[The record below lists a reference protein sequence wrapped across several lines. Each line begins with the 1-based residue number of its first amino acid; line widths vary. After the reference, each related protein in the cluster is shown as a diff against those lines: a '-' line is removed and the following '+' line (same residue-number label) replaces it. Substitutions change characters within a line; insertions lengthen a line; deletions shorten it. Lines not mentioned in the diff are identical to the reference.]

1 MWLRPKTT
9 CQPFSTVNTDLPR
22 HATTNSTRILRANH
36 TTVLDLP
43 ALYTKPSAQALLSIL
58 SRFAL
63 PPPSWDRPTTD
74 HTPAPAGFDKWLVSV
89 IASPLSWLSEEEQE
103 TIRDTASER
112 ISERCGRSARGEM
125 QRVFRIPVAR
135 SKPHLSA
142 SPVSSPGSSG
152 ANTPALQEE
161 EDDKAVEIT
170 LNEPALT
177 ADNLGLK
184 TWASSYLLS
193 KRLATLELPVV
204 SRALE
209 LGAGTGLVGL
219 AAAAT
224 LGTEVL
230 LTDLPEIVPNLKRN
244 IETNRHLGVEVRAEV
259 LDWRDMPDPLPK
271 QEDTFELVM
280 AADPLYSSEH
290 PKLLVDMVKVWL
302 KKSPQARAVVE
313 TPLRDGY
320 QAERDDFRRRML
332 DGGLVIADE
341 GTETGF
347 DDWGEKGGEVRCWW
361 SVWRWR

>member
-1 MWLRPKTT
+1 
-9 CQPFSTVNTDLPR
+9 
-22 HATTNSTRILRANH
+22 
-36 TTVLDLP
+36 
-43 ALYTKPSAQALLSIL
+43 
-58 SRFAL
+58 
-63 PPPSWDRPTTD
+63 
-74 HTPAPAGFDKWLVSV
+74 V

-125 QRVFRIPVAR
+125 QRVFRIPVAPSQR
-135 SKPHLSA
+135 TEPHLFASA
-142 SPVSSPGSSG
+142 VSSPGSSG
-152 ANTPALQEE
+152 ANTPTLQEE
-161 EDDKAVEIT
+161 EDHKAVEIT

-193 KRLATLELPVV
+193 KRLAMLDLPVA

-224 LGTEVL
+224 LGIEVL

-244 IETNRHLGVEVRAEV
+244 IETNRHLGVEVQAEV
-259 LDWRDMPDPLPK
+259 LDWRNVPDPLPK

-302 KKSPQARAVVE
+302 RKSPQARAVVE
-313 TPLRDGY
+313 MPLRDGY
-320 QAERDDFRRRML
+320 QAERNDFRRRML

-341 GTETGF
+341 GTETGW

-361 SVWRWR
+361 SVWRWQ